1 MIADG
6 KTALGIE
13 FGSTRIKVVLIDK
26 DHHPIASGSHD
37 WENRLENNIWTYTLE
52 DIWSGLQDSYQNL
65 VNDVKEK
72 YDITLTKV
80 GSIGFSA
87 MMHGYMAFDKDG
99 ELLVP
104 FRTWRNTMTE
114 EASEKLTEAFSYHIP
129 QRWSIAHLYQAILKE
144 EEHVKDIDYL
154 TTLAGYV
161 HWKLTGEKVLGVGEA
176 SGMFPIDIE
185 TKDYNQTM
193 IKTFDNLIKDKKFG
207 WKLENILPKV
217 LIAGD
222 KAGILSEEGAK
233 LLDPSGNLEAGIP
246 LCPPEGDAG
255 TGMVATN
262 SVTRKTGN
270 VSAGTSVF
278 AMIVLEKELKKV
290 YDEIDLVTTPSG
302 DLVGMV
308 HCNNCTSDLN
318 AWVNLFKEFAQ
329 NFGVEDVDMDQ
340 LYGTLYNKALEGDK
354 DCGGLLAYNYFS
366 GEHITGF
373 EEGRPLFVRKP
384 DSNFNLANFMRVH
397 LYTALGALK
406 TGLDILMKEEDVKVD
421 KMLGHGG
428 LFKTEGV
435 GQKIMAAAVNAP
447 VSVMKTAGEGGA
459 WGMAIL
465 AAYMLDKAED
475 ETLDT
480 YLSDKVFA
488 GEEGTT
494 IAPDEKDV
502 EGFDRESGLFVI
514 KPSGVDYD
522 KLSPEDMV
530 VMDLDG
536 NRVEGDLNP
545 SSDTPT
551 HIELYKAFK
560 DLGGIV
566 HTHSPWATSWAQ
578 AGRSIPCYGT
588 THADY
593 FYGEIPCARSL
604 TKEEIEEAYEKNT
617 GLVIIETFKDKNP
630 VYVPGVLCTNHG
642 PFTWGADAAE
652 AVHNAV
658 VLEEVAK
665 MAYRCEHL
673 NPEAKPAPQYLQDK
687 HFFRKHGANAYY
699 GQGK

>member
-1 MIADG
+1 MGAKELIIEG

-13 FGSTRIKVVLIDK
+13 LGSTRIKGVLIDYQGNVLAVG
-26 DHHPIASGSHD
+26 IHD
-37 WENRLENNIWTYTLE
+37 WENSFIDNIWTYSLAEIHAGVRDCYNSLRKIVEETYGVTLKK
-52 DIWSGLQDSYQNL
+52 I
-65 VNDVKEK
+65 
-72 YDITLTKV
+72 
-80 GSIGFSA
+80 GSIGVSA

-193 IKTFDNLIKDKKFG
+193 IKTFDDLIKDKKFG

-217 LIAGD
+217 LMAGD

-233 LLDPSGNLEAGIP
+233 LLDPSGALEAGIP

-329 NFGVEDVDMDQ
+329 TFGMKDIDMNE
-340 LYGTLYNKALEGDK
+340 LYGALYNKALEGDK

-502 EGFDRESGLFVI
+502 EGFDEFIKQYQKGLAI
-514 KPSGVDYD
+514 ERAAVDA
-522 KLSPEDMV
+522 M
-530 VMDLDG
+530 
-536 NRVEGDLNP
+536 
-545 SSDTPT
+545 
-551 HIELYKAFK
+551 
-560 DLGGIV
+560 
-566 HTHSPWATSWAQ
+566 
-578 AGRSIPCYGT
+578 
-588 THADY
+588 
-593 FYGEIPCARSL
+593 
-604 TKEEIEEAYEKNT
+604 
-617 GLVIIETFKDKNP
+617 
-630 VYVPGVLCTNHG
+630 
-642 PFTWGADAAE
+642 
-652 AVHNAV
+652 
-658 VLEEVAK
+658 
-665 MAYRCEHL
+665 
-673 NPEAKPAPQYLQDK
+673 
-687 HFFRKHGANAYY
+687 
-699 GQGK
+699 

>member
-1 MIADG
+1 MSDVKSMIEAG
-6 KTALGIE
+6 KTSLGIE
-13 FGSTRIKVVLIDK
+13 FGSTRIKAVLVGEDNA
-26 DHHPIASGSHD
+26 PIASGSHE
-37 WENRLENNIWTYTLE
+37 WENRLDNGVWTYTLE
-52 DIWSGLQDSYQNL
+52 DIWTGLQDCYRDL
-65 VNDVKEK
+65 AVDVKK
-72 YDITLTKV
+72 QYDVELTTV
-80 GSIGFSA
+80 GALGFSA
-87 MMHGYMAFDKDG
+87 MMHGYMVFDKAG
-99 ELLVP
+99 EQLVP

-193 IKTFDNLIKDKKFG
+193 IKTFDDLIKDKKFG

-384 DSNFNLANFMRVH
+384 DSNFNLANFMRTN
-397 LYTALGALK
+397 LYTCLGAMRV
-406 TGLDILMKEEDVKVD
+406 GLNLLFEKENVKVD
-421 KMLGHGG
+421 RLLGHGG
-428 LFKTEGV
+428 LFKTKGV
-435 GQKIMAAAVNAP
+435 GQQILADAVNAP
-447 VSVMKTAGEGGA
+447 VSVMATAGEGGA
-459 WGMAIL
+459 WGIALL
-465 AAYMLDKAED
+465 ASYLVNKEEG
-475 ETLDT
+475 ETLEAFLDN
-480 YLSDKVFA
+480 KVFA
-488 GEEGTT
+488 DQESSTLDPKPEGVAGFNAFMDSYMKGLS
-494 IAPDEKDV
+494 IERAAV
-502 EGFDRESGLFVI
+502 ES
-514 KPSGVDYD
+514 
-522 KLSPEDMV
+522 
-530 VMDLDG
+530 
-536 NRVEGDLNP
+536 
-545 SSDTPT
+545 
-551 HIELYKAFK
+551 
-560 DLGGIV
+560 
-566 HTHSPWATSWAQ
+566 
-578 AGRSIPCYGT
+578 
-588 THADY
+588 
-593 FYGEIPCARSL
+593 EI
-604 TKEEIEEAYEKNT
+604 
-617 GLVIIETFKDKNP
+617 
-630 VYVPGVLCTNHG
+630 
-642 PFTWGADAAE
+642 W
-652 AVHNAV
+652 
-658 VLEEVAK
+658 
-665 MAYRCEHL
+665 
-673 NPEAKPAPQYLQDK
+673 
-687 HFFRKHGANAYY
+687 
-699 GQGK
+699 